1 MKIKTACKNGMTGLL
16 SMRLSQA
23 EKQACVI
30 LGMHRSGTSA
40 LASMIAS
47 LGAALPE
54 RLNPP
59 GPDNPEGYFEPAVI
73 VELHELMLQAFGSVW
88 FDLRP
93 LSVSVVA
100 DSVPADLIRQ
110 ITEAIEEDYGPAP
123 LLLMKDP
130 RMCRFFGLSR
140 QIFELSGRQCSV
152 VLALRH
158 PAEVAASLAA
168 RNQMSASYAGILW
181 ARHMIEAEQASR
193 GLARV
198 TVSYE
203 ELVTDWAAIARRIR
217 TLPGSWLEQDP
228 TQVSIKP
235 ALRHHKNLDSPD
247 IFGAQLGPMLDT
259 LYAALMNLTVTD
271 GASARDQVDTAA
283 NAVLSH
289 AARLHHVLELE
300 FLHLRL
306 HAARTIWQSDDPA
319 RDKGIIASL
328 LESIGRS
335 MTAASQ
341 G

>member
-1 MKIKTACKNGMTGLL
+1 MP
-16 SMRLSQA
+16 LSQTS
-23 EKQACVI
+23 KQACVI

-40 LASMIAS
+40 LASLIAS

-73 VELHELMLQAFGSVW
+73 VELHELLLQASGSVW

-93 LSVSVVA
+93 VAVSVEA
-100 DSVPADLIRQ
+100 DSVSATLIRQ
-110 ITEAIEEDYGPAP
+110 IAEAIEEDYGPAP

-140 QIFELSGRQCSV
+140 QIFELGGRQCSV

-181 ARHMIEAEQASR
+181 ARHMIQAEQESR

-198 TVSYE
+198 AVSYD
-203 ELVTDWAAIARRIR
+203 ELVTDWASIARKVR
-217 TLPGSWLEQDP
+217 TLPGPWLEQDP
-228 TQVSIKP
+228 ADVPVKP
-235 ALRHHKNLDSPD
+235 ALRHHKNLDSSD
-247 IFGAQLGPMLDT
+247 IFGKQLGPMLDT
-259 LYAALMNLTVTD
+259 LHSALMKLTVTD
-271 GASARDQVDTAA
+271 DSSARDQVDTAA
-283 NAVLSH
+283 NEVLAH
-289 AARLHHVLELE
+289 AARLRPVLDLE

-319 RDKGIIASL
+319 RDKGAMAGL
-328 LESIGRS
+328 FESIGRS
-335 MTAASQ
+335 MTVTSEK
-341 G
+341 